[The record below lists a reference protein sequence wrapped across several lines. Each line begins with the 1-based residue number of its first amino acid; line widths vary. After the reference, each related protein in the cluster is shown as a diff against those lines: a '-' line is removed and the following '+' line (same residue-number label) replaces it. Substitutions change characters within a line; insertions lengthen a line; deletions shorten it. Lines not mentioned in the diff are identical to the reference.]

1 MKPYTYHEAHSYGAY
16 LGGDSGVDAPPL
28 GPWVEVVLG
37 SPNPTADWPSGLALA
52 APAFSWR
59 ECEQLAES
67 EVFDVPLG
75 ELKNSAKTTAEMWA
89 AEQFCIARDAWRR
102 GLRREALDYLHRA
115 ISGRDGHEGY
125 ALDFRCHF
133 LIGLIHLGSAKYPA
147 SEFLDLDKAE
157 QAFAR
162 AGSYSVCDHP
172 ADATRAFFAAGWAAY
187 CQGRMEDALR
197 YTQQSLTLSANFAPA
212 QYQAAKILVHQ
223 QMPDAAQPYLVR
235 AVSLNPYHAVQA
247 CLDADFAPFQAM
259 VRQVIEHERDSVGR
273 RASQAIKD
281 LMALAQELGVD
292 VEAPPPPAEKSGRAT
307 AEPAELINLFTTAAR
322 VAFGECNL
330 FSYLRAEAATAA
342 GLNAVSLLRVR
353 LRNER
358 QAAEDALRTAQR
370 ELAEVT
376 ELQLGSYRVSEL
388 AAKNLEEVR
397 THLEEATK
405 HFATG
410 TLPGYVHAETR
421 AKCIGPL
428 LKQAIERCRDLA
440 LRDAL
445 DKYEALQQDLAE
457 LRRRQSGSGGS
468 IRGFALVG
476 ALIALYAGTY
486 LSYFSLGLGDNVR
499 WSEVALRFTLSVLGF
514 AGAGAVIGALLAPLF
529 ANDAPVINEELER
542 RLATLREAI
551 ATLHAFPVDPHSK
564 RRS

>member
-16 LGGDSGVDAPPL
+16 LAGDSGVDATPL
-28 GPWVEVVLG
+28 GPWVDVVLG
-37 SPNPTADWPSGLALA
+37 SPNPAADWPAGIGPST
-52 APAFSWR
+52 PAFAWR
-59 ECEQLAES
+59 ECEQLADS
-67 EVFDVPLG
+67 DVFDVPLG
-75 ELKNSAKTTAEMWA
+75 ELKDTAKTTAEMWA

-133 LIGLIHLGSAKYPA
+133 LIGLIHLGSAKHPA
-147 SEFLDLDKAE
+147 SEFVDLDKAE

-172 ADATRAFFAAGWAAY
+172 ADAARAFFAAGWAAY
-187 CQGRMEDALR
+187 CQGRMEEALR

-212 QYQAAKILVHQ
+212 HYQAAKVLAHQ
-223 QMPDAAQPYLVR
+223 QTPDAAQPHLAR
-235 AVSLNPYHAVQA
+235 AVSLNPFHAVQA
-247 CLDADFAPFQAM
+247 CLDADFAPFQPM
-259 VRQVIEHERDSVGR
+259 LRQVIEQERDSVGR

-281 LMALAQELGVD
+281 LMAVARELGVD
-292 VEAPPPPAEKSGRAT
+292 VDAPPPPADKSGQAA
-307 AEPAELINLFTTAAR
+307 AEPAGLINLFTTAAR
-322 VAFGECNL
+322 VAFGECSL

-342 GLNAVSLLRVR
+342 ALNAVGLFRVR

-388 AAKNLEEVR
+388 AAKNLDEIR
-397 THLEEATK
+397 THLEEAAK

-410 TLPGYVHAETR
+410 TLAGYIHAETR
-421 AKCIGPL
+421 AKCTGPL
-428 LKQAIERCRDLA
+428 LKQAIERCRDRA

-445 DKYEALQQDLAE
+445 DKYEVLQQDLAE
-457 LRRRQSGSGGS
+457 LQRRQSGSGGS

-486 LSYFSLGLGDNVR
+486 LSYFSLGLGDDVR

-514 AGAGAVIGALLAPLF
+514 AGAGAVIGALLAPLL
-529 ANDAPVINEELER
+529 ASDAPVINAELEQ
-542 RLATLREAI
+542 RLASLRESI
-551 ATLHAFPVDPHSK
+551 AALHAFPVDSHWK